1 MTTKTA
7 TEIPTESE
15 IVPEIASDIAT
26 IKRAHSLLTPATD
39 LTAHLVPRTPAL
51 ISKEWDG
58 QVTINL
64 SRDHAAVLLD
74 SSGNSLDHVELGR
87 RGLTMRQAWDSAA
100 LQLLRAQRDPYTVHF
115 DVRNSSFSLGP
126 KSPRGFEVKGDP
138 AASWLAHP
146 KAFQMLH
153 RHFMHVLKPE
163 HAITYL
169 TRDHRELFVL
179 DCTPEQAAT
188 TLPYATVFTYS
199 LGFPI
204 KRTIV

>member
-26 IKRAHSLLTPATD
+26 VKRAHSLLNPATD

-115 DVRNSSFSLGP
+115 DVRNSSFS
-126 KSPRGFEVKGDP
+126 SAQNPR
-138 AASWLAHP
+138 A
-146 KAFQMLH
+146 
-153 RHFMHVLKPE
+153 VLK
-163 HAITYL
+163 
-169 TRDHRELFVL
+169 
-179 DCTPEQAAT
+179 
-188 TLPYATVFTYS
+188 
-199 LGFPI
+199 
-204 KRTIV
+204 